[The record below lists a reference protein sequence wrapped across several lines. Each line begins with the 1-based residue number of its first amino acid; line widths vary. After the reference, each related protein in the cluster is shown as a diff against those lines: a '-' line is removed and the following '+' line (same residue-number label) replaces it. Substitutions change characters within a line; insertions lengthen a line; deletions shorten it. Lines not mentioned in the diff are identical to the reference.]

1 VQVLKKEK
9 SSVIEQLR
17 AADRSGR
24 EAREEGKQLVIEWQQ
39 QHAQLDAQLKT
50 KASRVA
56 GIYYS
61 LYVLYWYKSTNTACG
76 AGCGAYDESKSCRR
90 YSIYLLYWYKS
101 TNTDNKY

>member
-1 VQVLKKEK
+1 
-9 SSVIEQLR
+9 VIEQLR

-61 LYVLYWYKSTNTACG
+61 LYVLCWYKSTNT
-76 AGCGAYDESKSCRR
+76 GCGAYDECKSCRR

-101 TNTDNKY
+101 TNTDA

>member
-1 VQVLKKEK
+1 MLKKEK

-24 EAREEGKQLVIEWQQ
+24 EAREEGKQLVLEWQQ

-61 LYVLYWYKSTNTACG
+61 VYLIYWYKSTYTA
-76 AGCGAYDESKSCRR
+76 CGAYDESKSCRR

-101 TNTDNKY
+101 TNTDA